1 MNMFQVDDYLQ
12 IEITSG
18 KYQGVYN
25 SRVINSEDNELIV
38 EAPRNDNGPVPLQK
52 NDLLNIC
59 VYKKDA
65 MYEFQSKVISPA
77 ARDFA
82 YITIYIPH
90 LIKRKQ
96 RRSDFRIAIK
106 LPVEVLYFYRD
117 GVPVAACTMNSVDL
131 SAGGVKIET
140 SEEFKVGEK
149 YQMALILPLGNS
161 GNETEEIYVEAE
173 VVRSER
179 NSNLE
184 TGSVNLYRTAFKFN
198 NLAES
203 KKQKILKF
211 IYKQQELRLKGLI

>member
-1 MNMFQVDDYLQ
+1 MNIFQVDDYLQ
-12 IEITSG
+12 IEISSG

-25 SRVINSEDNELIV
+25 SRVISSAENELMI
-38 EAPRNDNGPVPLQK
+38 EAPRNDNGPIPLQK
-52 NDLLNIC
+52 NDLLNIS
-59 VYKKDA
+59 VLKKDA

-77 ARDFA
+77 TRDFA
-82 YITIYIPH
+82 YLTIYIPH

-106 LPVEVLYFYRD
+106 MPVEVLYFYRD

-140 SEEFKVGEK
+140 SEKFKPGEK
-149 YQMALILPLGNS
+149 YQMALILPSGNS
-161 GNETEEIYVEAE
+161 DNETEEIYLEAE

-179 NSNLE
+179 NPNPE
-184 TGSVNLYRTAFKFN
+184 AGPVNLYQTAFKFKD
-198 NLAES
+198 LAES

>member
-1 MNMFQVDDYLQ
+1 MSIFQVDDYLQ

-18 KYQGVYN
+18 RYQGVYN

-38 EAPRNDNGPVPLQK
+38 AAPRNDHGAIPLQK
-52 NDLLNIC
+52 NDLLSVC
-59 VYKKDA
+59 VFKKDA

-77 ARDFA
+77 TRDFA
-82 YITIYIPH
+82 YITMYIPH

-96 RRSDFRIAIK
+96 RRADFRISINI
-106 LPVEVLYFYRD
+106 PVEVLYFYRN
-117 GVPVAACTMNSVDL
+117 GVPVAACTMNSIDL

-140 SEEFKVGEK
+140 SEEFKAEKK
-149 YQMALILPLGNS
+149 YQMIIVLPLE
-161 GNETEEIYVEAE
+161 NETEEIYVEAE

-179 NSNLE
+179 DPNPE
-184 TGSVNLYRTAFKFN
+184 PGSVDLYWTAFKFN
-198 NLAES
+198 DIPEN

>member
-1 MNMFQVDDYLQ
+1 MNIFQVDDYLQ
-12 IEITSG
+12 IEIASG

-25 SRVINSEDNELIV
+25 SRVINSEENELIV
-38 EAPRNDNGPVPLQK
+38 AAPRNDNGAVPLQK

-59 VYKKDA
+59 VFKKDA
-65 MYEFQSKVISPA
+65 MYEFQSKVISPPT
-77 ARDFA
+77 RDFA

-96 RRSDFRIAIK
+96 RRADFRITINV
-106 LPVEVLYFYRD
+106 PVEVLYFYRD

-131 SAGGVKIET
+131 SAGGIKIET
-140 SEEFKVGEK
+140 SEGFKVGGK
-149 YQMALILPLGNS
+149 YQMVIVLPS
-161 GNETEEIYVEAE
+161 DNETEEIYVEAE

-179 NSNLE
+179 DPNPELGSNLYW
-184 TGSVNLYRTAFKFN
+184 TSFKFN
-198 NLAES
+198 DIAEN

>member
-1 MNMFQVDDYLQ
+1 MNIFQVDDYLQ

-25 SRVINSEDNELIV
+25 SRVINSEENELRIA
-38 EAPRNDNGPVPLQK
+38 APRSDNGPVPLQK

-59 VYKKDA
+59 VFKKDA

-77 ARDFA
+77 TRDFA
-82 YITIYIPH
+82 YLTIYIPH

-96 RRSDFRIAIK
+96 RRADFRITINV
-106 LPVEVLYFYRD
+106 PVEVLYFYRD

-140 SEEFKVGEK
+140 SEEFKAGEK
-149 YQMALILPLGNS
+149 YQMAIVLPS
-161 GNETEEIYVEAE
+161 GNETEEIYLEAE

-179 NSNLE
+179 DPNPE
-184 TGSVNLYRTAFKFN
+184 PGSPNFYWTAFKFHDV
-198 NLAES
+198 AES

>member
-1 MNMFQVDDYLQ
+1 MNIFQVDDYLQ
-12 IEITSG
+12 IEIASG
-18 KYQGVYN
+18 KYQGLYN
-25 SRVINSEDNELIV
+25 SRVINSEENELIV
-38 EAPRNDNGPVPLQK
+38 AAPRNDNGAVPLQK
-52 NDLLNIC
+52 NDLINIC
-59 VYKKDA
+59 VFKKDA

-77 ARDFA
+77 TRDFA

-96 RRSDFRIAIK
+96 RRADFRITINV
-106 LPVEVLYFYRD
+106 PVEVLYFYRD

-140 SEEFKVGEK
+140 SEGFKAGEK
-149 YQMALILPLGNS
+149 YQMVIVLPS
-161 GNETEEIYVEAE
+161 GNETEEIYIEAE

-179 NSNLE
+179 DPNPE
-184 TGSVNLYRTAFKFN
+184 PGSANLYWTAFKFN
-198 NLAES
+198 DIAES

>member
-1 MNMFQVDDYLQ
+1 MNIFQGDDYLQ

-25 SRVINSEDNELIV
+25 SRVINSDDNELIV
-38 EAPRNDNGPVPLQK
+38 EAPRNDNGPIPLQK

-59 VYKKDA
+59 VLKKDA
-65 MYEFQSKVISPA
+65 MYEFQSKVISPPT
-77 ARDFA
+77 RDFA

-140 SEEFKVGEK
+140 SEEFKPGEK

-161 GNETEEIYVEAE
+161 GNETEEIYVEAV

-179 NSNLE
+179 NPNPES
-184 TGSVNLYRTAFKFN
+184 GHVNLYRTAFKFN